1 MLFCCFF
8 VVVIKSCCCFVC
20 RHRLCA
26 PIASLD
32 CMEEF
37 SGNTG
42 HDMSMFKLNN
52 NPLN

>member
-1 MLFCCFF
+1 MLVVVGFFFKNIF
-8 VVVIKSCCCFVC
+8 VVAFVC

-42 HDMSMFKLNN
+42 HDMSMLIE
-52 NPLN
+52 